1 MTMRFDFILTMK
13 NWRSGAVCLLTVL
26 AFAGCSGGGGLFG
39 GPKHDQPPPTVD
51 PNVYPANYRKEIA
64 VMLSRLLT
72 DRADFRGALI
82 AQPELKPVAE
92 SSTPHYV
99 VCVQLSL
106 HRQPRTKV
114 AIFLGGDPTQFI
126 DATPEQCTGVAY
138 QSFTELELET
148 PQK

>member
-1 MTMRFDFILTMK
+1 MK
-13 NWRSGAVCLLTVL
+13 AKSWRPGLICLLAAL
-26 AFAGCSGGGGLFG
+26 AVAGCSGSSMFG
-39 GPKHDQPPPTVD
+39 GPKRDQPPAAVD
-51 PNVYPANYRKEIA
+51 LNAYPSNYRKQIA
-64 VMLSRLLT
+64 TLMSTLLT
-72 DRADFRGALI
+72 EHADFHGALI

-99 VCVQLSL
+99 VCVQLNG
-106 HRQPRTKV
+106 HNRQRTKAV
-114 AIFLGGDPTQFI
+114 IFLGGDPTQFI